1 MLKSLRAAARNPK
14 GSTVRASLLI
24 ASLALAVVV
33 AGCGGAT
40 STIPAADTAVRQAQ
54 AKGVPGGGGA
64 GGTGPTLPPAMTID
78 GPSQFMYNEFSV
90 VGAGIT
96 ADLNFDRLQNQ
107 VPGAT
112 VQGTTRTAAE
122 LIYNNSKKTPLTIT
136 SATIAG
142 ANAGD
147 FTVSAIPAAALPPN
161 KDAAFQFIVT
171 FTPSGKGPRVA
182 TLAVTSNAGTVT
194 ANLSGTGFPDRPIVT
209 KFAPLSFLPA
219 SAPADLQMSD
229 GGGRVLQISS
239 VSITGANPDAFRI
252 TALPGAG
259 IGTCQF
265 VGAPAG
271 AGPFLVGP
279 SQFCYFAVGLAP
291 GATAPASAFMTIV
304 TNDPIT
310 PVENV
315 PLTLS
320 PL

>member
-1 MLKSLRAAARNPK
+1 
-14 GSTVRASLLI
+14 VRASLLI
-24 ASLALAVVV
+24 ASFFLGAVV
-33 AGCGGAT
+33 AGCGSAA
-40 STIPAADTAVRQAQ
+40 STIPAADTAVRKTQ
-54 AKGVPGGGGA
+54 AKGVPGGGAA
-64 GGTGPTLPPAMTID
+64 GGTAPTLPPAMTID
-78 GPSQFMYNEFSV
+78 GPSQFMYNEFTV
-90 VGAGIT
+90 VGSGIT
-96 ADLNFDRLQNQ
+96 ADINFDRLQNQ
-107 VPGAT
+107 VPGPSA
-112 VQGTTRTAAE
+112 QGTTRTAAE

-147 FTVSAIPAAALPPN
+147 FSVSAIPTAALPPN

-171 FTPSGKGPRVA
+171 FKPSGEGLRAA

-194 ANLSGTGFPDRPIVT
+194 ANLSGTGRADRPIVA
-209 KFAPLSFLPA
+209 KYAPLNFLPT
-219 SAPADLQMSD
+219 SAPDNLQMAD
-229 GGGRVLQISS
+229 GGGQVLQISS

-252 TALPGAG
+252 TALQGAG

-291 GATAPASAFMTIV
+291 GATAPASAFLTIV

-315 PLTLS
+315 PLTVS